1 MLVGSDTP
9 ECHFQIGV
17 NKNPDSDISQV
28 LDCKT
33 DEARHSPIS
42 KVLFVM

>member
-1 MLVGSDTP
+1 MLVCSDTP
-9 ECHFQIGV
+9 EYHFQIGV
-17 NKNPDSDISQV
+17 NKNLDSDISQV

-42 KVLFVM
+42 NFLFVM